1 MTKDEFKQLKEG
13 DQFTHPQFSN
23 PITVAKI
30 HTWHE
35 WPDGSGTQPIEVTI
49 AVDTADGR
57 YLKIHDADVQHITKV
72 ET

>member
-1 MTKDEFKQLKEG
+1 MTKDEFKQLAVG
-13 DQFTHPQFSN
+13 DQFTHSRLFGTF
-23 PITVAKI
+23 TVAHI
-30 HTWHE
+30 HTWNE
-35 WPDGSGTQPIEVTI
+35 WPDGSGTKPIEVTI